1 LMAGADLIGTR
12 AAPAIIEALDQMR
25 EIGLVPAL
33 KTPAKPE
40 PVHA

>member
-1 LMAGADLIGTR
+1 MAGADLIGTR
-12 AAPAIIEALDQMR
+12 AAPAIIAALDQMR

-33 KTPAKPE
+33 KAAAKAE